1 MGRGTTKKHS
11 PASRKKS
18 KADLAD
24 MAISLEILQS
34 SGDKNLQ
41 P

>member
-1 MGRGTTKKHS
+1 MERGNRKKHS

-24 MAISLEILQS
+24 MAITLEILQS
-34 SGDKNLQ
+34 
-41 P
+41 